1 MFSSGMRTNFFAS
14 PGLHSGPAGGAAGDL
29 TVAGLVGDE
38 DAGIDVV
45 DKLHL
50 GTELCSIGNFM

>member
-1 MFSSGMRTNFFAS
+1 MRTNFFAS